1 MALSIE
7 KFPVLI
13 SEAASGDLMPGEAVC
28 EAAAEPDETG
38 ILGEYEA

>member
-7 KFPVLI
+7 KFPVLM
-13 SEAASGDLMPGEAVC
+13 SEAAFADFMLGEAVC

-38 ILGEYEA
+38 ILGE